1 MIAALIVPVLMLA
14 PFQAAP
20 QPAPPQPPPQQ
31 QPAPQQQQQPAPT
44 PPAAAP
50 PLTPQNA
57 VPTTS
62 TSTTAPAQ
70 GASSDV
76 ANQALQLS
84 LDDCLQLAMANNLQI
99 AGARLDAQGAIQDFG
114 SAWGQFDT
122 IFNAGANW
130 SDGTTAASPSNI
142 VGGVD
147 VGGNPASQHETFQAS
162 AGFTGEFLTGTTWTF
177 TVGPRRSQTTVPSSG
192 TDPGFQSDVYTGA
205 WSLDVTQPLLRGGG
219 DFARNSLK
227 LAQQDAEIA
236 ALSAETTAS
245 DTLQQVMIAYWNLV
259 FARHARGTAEESV
272 QLADEL
278 VNITRRKFE
287 QGLQNKIEVTQTE
300 AELATRKE
308 ELLSARNVERQAEDD
323 LRRLVLAP
331 MDAKVWQRP
340 IVPVT
345 EPAKAEPMDVDE
357 QAAIEIALRE
367 RTDVQSSHRS
377 VERADVS
384 VEQASREADP
394 QLDLSGGYG
403 INANQTSYKDVFTN
417 LDDTNNDEL
426 HAALAF
432 SLPIG
437 NRSAGYALR
446 RAEID
451 REHAGVTLRDTEVNA
466 IALVRAAARE
476 VELQLQ
482 KVNSTEET
490 TRLQREVYEGEKRR
504 LENDLST
511 PFQVREFQRD
521 LLTAID
527 NETRSRLDL
536 ELARVAL
543 LSAEGRLLSAYG
555 FERSAPELSLEEAPP
570 AP

>member
-1 MIAALIVPVLMLA
+1 MIAALIVPVLMVA
-14 PFQAAP
+14 SFQAAP
-20 QPAPPQPPPQQ
+20 QQAPPQP
-31 QPAPQQQQQPAPT
+31 QPAQAAPAQPVAPPAQT
-44 PPAAAP
+44 PPTAAP
-50 PLTPQNA
+50 PTA
-57 VPTTS
+57 
-62 TSTTAPAQ
+62 APAQ
-70 GASSDV
+70 AASPETAD
-76 ANQALQLS
+76 QALQLS

-99 AGARLDAQGAIQDFG
+99 AGARLDAKASVQDFG
-114 SAWGQFDT
+114 AAWGAFDT

-130 SDGTTAASPSNI
+130 SDGTTAASPSNV
-142 VGGVD
+142 VGGSNL
-147 VGGNPASQHETFQAS
+147 GENPATKHQTFQAS
-162 AGFTGEFLTGTTWTF
+162 AGFTGEFLTGTTWSF
-177 TVGPRRSQTTVPSSG
+177 NIGPRRVQTTAPDSNP
-192 TDPGFQSDVYTGA
+192 DPTIDTGFHSDVYTGDWA
-205 WSLDVTQPLLRGGG
+205 LDVTQPLLRGGG
-219 DFARNSLK
+219 DFARNSLV
-227 LAQQDAEIA
+227 LAKQDAEIA
-236 ALSAETTAS
+236 ALSAESTAA

-272 QLADEL
+272 QLAAEL
-278 VNITRRKFE
+278 VDITRRKFE

-331 MDAKVWQRP
+331 KDIKTWQRP

-345 EPAKAEPMDVDE
+345 EPAKAEPTDVDE
-357 QAAIEIALRE
+357 QAAIEVALRE

-377 VERADVS
+377 VERADVA
-384 VEQASREADP
+384 VEQANRQADP

-403 INANQTSYKDVFTN
+403 INANQNSYRDVFSS
-417 LDDTNNDEL
+417 LGDSHNDEY

-432 SLPIG
+432 SMPIG

-446 RAEID
+446 RAQID
-451 REHAGVTLRDTEVNA
+451 REHAGVNLRDSEVNA

-482 KVNSTEET
+482 RVNSTEET
-490 TRLQREVYEGEKRR
+490 TRLQREVYEGERRR

-527 NETRSRLDL
+527 NETRARLDL

-543 LSAEGRLLSAYG
+543 LASEGRLLSAYG
-555 FERSAPELSLEEAPP
+555 FERSAPELSLEAAPP

>member
-1 MIAALIVPVLMLA
+1 MIAAFIVPVLVVA
-14 PFQAAP
+14 PLLTPAMQAAP
-20 QPAPPQPPPQQ
+20 QTAPQDAVPQKPADAPPD
-31 QPAPQQQQQPAPT
+31 PA
-44 PPAAAP
+44 
-50 PLTPQNA
+50 L
-57 VPTTS
+57 
-62 TSTTAPAQ
+62 
-70 GASSDV
+70 
-76 ANQALQLS
+76 QALQLS
-84 LDDCLQLAMANNLQI
+84 LDDCLQLAMANNLTI
-99 AGARLDAQGAIQDFG
+99 AGARLDAEASIQDFG
-114 SAWGQFDT
+114 AAWGAFDT
-122 IFNAGANW
+122 VFNAAAFW
-130 SDGTTAASPSNI
+130 SDGTSAASPSNI

-147 VGGNPASQHETFQAS
+147 VGGNAATEHESFQAS
-162 AGFTGEFLTGTTWTF
+162 AGFNGQFMTGTLWSF
-177 TVGPRRSQTTVPSSG
+177 NVGPRRAQTSVPPSG
-192 TDPGFQSDVYTGA
+192 TDPGFESDVYTGDWA
-205 WSLDVTQPLLRGGG
+205 FDVTQPLLRGGG
-219 DFARNSLK
+219 DFERNNLV
-227 LAQQDAEIA
+227 LAKQDAEIA
-236 ALSAETTAS
+236 ALAAESAAS
-245 DTLQQVMIAYWNLV
+245 DTLQQVTIAYWNFV

-272 QLADEL
+272 QLATEL
-278 VNITRRKFE
+278 VDITRRKFE
-287 QGLQNKIEVTQTE
+287 QGLQNRIEVTQTE

-308 ELLSARNVERQAEDD
+308 ELLSARNVERQAEDN

-331 MDAKVWQRP
+331 RDIKAWQRP

-345 EPAKAEPMDVDE
+345 EPAAARPMNVDE
-357 QAAIEIALRE
+357 EAAIEIALQE
-367 RTDVQSSHRS
+367 RTDVLRTRRA
-377 VERADVS
+377 VERADVA
-384 VEQASREADP
+384 VEQADDLSEA

-403 INANQTSYKDVFTN
+403 INANQDSYHDVFAN

-426 HAALAF
+426 HASLAF
-432 SLPIG
+432 SIPIG

-451 REHAGVTLRDTEVNA
+451 RAHAGVTLRETEVNA

-482 KVNSTEET
+482 RVDATAET

-527 NETRSRLDL
+527 NETRARLDL

-543 LSAEGRLLSAYG
+543 LAAEGRLLSAYG